1 MDPKG
6 LRLAPLREWMGSV
19 GIDVAMDAPLTADLL
34 AGGRSNVSYLLTDA
48 AQRTWVLR
56 RPPLGHVLPTAHD
69 MGREF
74 TVLSGLNRVHFPT
87 PRAIA
92 LCEDE
97 EVIGARF
104 LLMDYIEGRVIA
116 DSDGAA
122 ALSPDEA
129 SDICA
134 SLVDTL
140 ADLHAISPQDAGLAA
155 LGRPDG
161 YLERQLSRWSQQWE
175 LTATRE
181 LPVVT
186 ELAAQLQERAA
197 GIASAPGGIVHG
209 DYRLDNTILDP
220 ASPRVKAVVDWEMS
234 TLGDPA
240 MDLAIMLVYWT
251 DPGDGL
257 RADVPVAQHI
267 TDRPG
272 FWNRGQIVAR
282 YVERTGLDL
291 AQLEFCTGLACFKL
305 AVIMESIL
313 ARSLK
318 GQQMGSG
325 ASETAAMGQATQA
338 LAQMGVAVLDRGVE
352 EGLSS

>member
-1 MDPKG
+1 
-6 LRLAPLREWMGSV
+6 MGSV
-19 GIDVAMDAPLTADLL
+19 GIDVATDAPLTADLL

-48 AQRTWVLR
+48 ARRTWVLR

-104 LLMDYIEGRVIA
+104 PLMDYVEGRVIA

-140 ADLHAISPQDAGLAA
+140 ADLHAISPQDAGLAT

-209 DYRLDNTILDP
+209 DYRLDNMVLHPTEPKVI
-220 ASPRVKAVVDWEMS
+220 AVLDWELS
-234 TLGDPA
+234 TLGDPIA
-240 MDLAIMLVYWT
+240 DFSYHLMNWVMP
-251 DPGDGL
+251 PGDSTRGSIMAHEDWCGSPFFDFPPPPFLGDRRRLPAVGL
-257 RADVPVAQHI
+257 FSPSE
-267 TDRPG
+267 RPEIPSTV
-272 FWNRGQIVAR
+272 NPRHTKI
-282 YVERTGLDL
+282 
-291 AQLEFCTGLACFKL
+291 
-305 AVIMESIL
+305 
-313 ARSLK
+313 
-318 GQQMGSG
+318 GS
-325 ASETAAMGQATQA
+325 S
-338 LAQMGVAVLDRGVE
+338 
-352 EGLSS
+352 